1 MNNGRRFV
9 VVDDEIR
16 ILLGKMWSQMRRDYS
31 QSLRELHI
39 HVGQDHALCQLWEE
53 EGLTQMQLSERLGCE
68 PPTLSA
74 MLKKLEEYRLVHR
87 QQDAVDA
94 RITRVYLTDEG
105 RALQQPIIAIWQKQQ
120 EKLLDG
126 IHLEE
131 RLLLRRVLQQMLDN
145 LS

>member
-1 MNNGRRFV
+1 MIV

-16 ILLGKMWSQMRRDYS
+16 IILGKMWSQMRRDCS

-39 HVGQDHALCQLWEE
+39 HVGQEHALCQLWQE
-53 EGLTQMQLSERLGCE
+53 EGITQIQLSERLGCE
-68 PPTLSA
+68 PPTTSN
-74 MLKKLEEYRLVHR
+74 MIKKLEEYGLVHR
-87 QQDAVDA
+87 QQDEADA

-105 RALQQPIIAIWQKQQ
+105 RALEQPIKQMWQKQQ

-131 RLLLRRVLQQMLDN
+131 RLLLRRVLQQMLNN